1 MGESVGIVVGVSAPV
16 DEKVQLA
23 PITGDDVADVAEFLH
38 RHLNSRLS
46 AAQWARSAVPPWS
59 VDAPNHG
66 FLLRQGDAVV
76 GTYLAFYSE
85 REVDGRLRRIC
96 NLAAWCVLDE
106 HRAHGVRLARAMLR
120 QRGYD
125 FVDLSPSGNVV
136 ALNERL
142 GFGRLDTATAL
153 VPNLPLPS
161 RPGVRVLTAPE
172 QIEAVLSGRDLR
184 VYRDHRSAAAA
195 LHFVVRVGEDS
206 CYVIARRER
215 RKGLPLFASLLHVS
229 DPAVLARAG
238 HAPYRHLLLRH
249 RALVTLAE
257 ERVAGRP
264 PRLSRPLAAP
274 RPRMFRG
281 DGLSPRS
288 VDYLYSE
295 LMCVPW

>member
-1 MGESVGIVVGVSAPV
+1 MGESVGV
-16 DEKVQLA
+16 DDRVELA
-23 PITGDDVADVAEFLH
+23 PITGADVGDVADFLH
-38 RHLNSRLS
+38 QHLNSRLS

-66 FLLRQGDAVV
+66 FLLRQGGAVV

-85 REVDGRLRRIC
+85 REVDGQPRRIC

-120 QRGYD
+120 QRGYE

-136 ALNERL
+136 RLNERL
-142 GFGRLDTATAL
+142 GFHSLDTSTAL

-161 RPGVRVLTAPE
+161 RRGVRVLTAPA
-172 QIEAVLSGRDLR
+172 QIEAALSDRDLQ

-195 LHFVVRVGEDS
+195 LHFVVRVGEES

-257 ERVAGRP
+257 GRVAGRP
-264 PRLSRPLAAP
+264 PRLSRQQAAP